1 MKNKKISRAVAWVK
15 QEAAYLFGIED
26 RGPIKPESRL
36 SATQS
41 LLSHPYEHFLE
52 SKARTSTGRKS
63 VDPTS
68 CTEIRPTLF
77 YA

>member
-41 LLSHPYEHFLE
+41 LLSHPMNTSL
-52 SKARTSTGRKS
+52 SRKLAR
-63 VDPTS
+63 
-68 CTEIRPTLF
+68 RPDENP
-77 YA
+77 